1 MGFQQAPASVATVN
15 GDAITTVLFQQRV
28 RFARWTAAQQ
38 LLQIMQDYG
47 GEKALTDPNSPFH
60 AQYRALIDAPAFA
73 RQVLDGLIV
82 LKLVQREAS
91 ARGLTVTL
99 AETQAQIYAFFG
111 FTPDT
116 QPAPNPTEQAAQM
129 QNFEVNRDNYFGQAG
144 NAARMSQAE
153 VIDTFTEQTLQIKV
167 FQALTKDVPT
177 QAEQIKVRHILVE
190 SQEKANALLAQIRGG
205 ANFAE
210 VATANSLDRVSAP
223 QGGSLEWSPR
233 GVNLPE
239 FENAIWNAKPGDLLG
254 PIQTQMGFHLILI
267 EGREVR
273 PLSEGDLARVRDAAY
288 RQWLQQARDKAAI
301 KIVDN
306 WQALIPA
313 EPTLKDLGL
322 PEAK

>member
-15 GDAITTVLFQQRV
+15 GDSIPTVFFQQRV

-38 LLQIMQDYG
+38 LLQIMLDYG

-60 AQYRALIDAPAFA
+60 TQYRALIDSPAFTQ
-73 RQVLDGLIV
+73 QVLDGLIV
-82 LKLVQREAS
+82 LKLVQREAT
-91 ARGLTVTL
+91 ARGITVTP

-111 FTPDT
+111 YSPDA
-116 QPAPNPTEQAAQM
+116 QPSQM
-129 QNFEVNRDNYFGQAG
+129 QDFETNRDNYFGQAG

-153 VIDTFTEQTLQIKV
+153 VIETFTEQALQIKV
-167 FQALTKDVPT
+167 FAALTKDVPT
-177 QAEQIKVRHILVE
+177 QAEQVKVRHILVE
-190 SQEKANALLAQIRGG
+190 SQDKANALLAQIRGG

-210 VATANSLDRVSAP
+210 LATANSRDTLSAP
-223 QGGSLEWSPR
+223 QGGSLDWSPR
-233 GVNLPE
+233 GINLPE
-239 FENAIWNAKPGDLLG
+239 FENAVWNAKPGDLLG
-254 PIQTQMGFHLILI
+254 PIQTQLGFHIVLI

-288 RQWLQQARDKAAI
+288 RQWLQQAREKAAI

-306 WQALIPA
+306 WQALIPV